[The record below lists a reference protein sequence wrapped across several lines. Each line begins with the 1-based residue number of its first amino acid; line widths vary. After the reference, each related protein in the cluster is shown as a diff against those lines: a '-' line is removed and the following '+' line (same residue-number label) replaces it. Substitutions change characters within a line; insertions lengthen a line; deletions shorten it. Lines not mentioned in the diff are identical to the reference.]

1 MIFVQIATALQP
13 GPMTQMDGQGAARS
27 FKTICTLVHNPCMSS
42 DDEGVASARTEFED
56 EALEKNT
63 IEKYR

>member
-1 MIFVQIATALQP
+1 
-13 GPMTQMDGQGAARS
+13 
-27 FKTICTLVHNPCMSS
+27 MSS

-56 EALEKNT
+56 EAPKKNT